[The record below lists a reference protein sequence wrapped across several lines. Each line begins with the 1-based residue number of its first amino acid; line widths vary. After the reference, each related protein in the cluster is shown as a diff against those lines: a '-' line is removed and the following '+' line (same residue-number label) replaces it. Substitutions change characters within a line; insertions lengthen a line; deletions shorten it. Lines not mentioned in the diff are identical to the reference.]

1 MPQTKITTTPA
12 KRMALY
18 RRKAKRAGR
27 ERLEVSLP
35 TRDAELIRYAVNR
48 IREGGDAAEQMR
60 SMLEQIKQPQAVIAQ
75 STEELYGLFRR
86 SPFVGLGL
94 AFERDK
100 SLPPA
105 VDLF

>member
-1 MPQTKITTTPA
+1 MPQARTTTTPA

-35 TRDAELIRYAVNR
+35 TRDAELIRYAVDR
-48 IREGGDAAEQMR
+48 IREGGDAAERMR
-60 SMLEQIKQPQAVIAQ
+60 TLLEQSKQPNAMIAK
-75 STEELYGLFRR
+75 STKELYELFRH
-86 SPFVGLGL
+86 SPLVGLDL

-105 VDLF
+105 IDLF